1 MVIQLES
8 GEMKE
13 SILNEINKGAYAEFK
28 KYFLLNIPMDK
39 RHNSKIDYD
48 GLLHAMKKNK

>member
-1 MVIQLES
+1 MGTLIEYENVPVLVIQLES

-28 KYFLLNIPMDK
+28 NIFF
-39 RHNSKIDYD
+39 
-48 GLLHAMKKNK
+48 